1 MHIVIITFCML
12 CLYATATDAGMS
24 TVPKGHPKV
33 SKTKSVEKNLIR
45 RVVERYRRFGVVGR
59 PVNDS
64 RVVLQIEYGLQ
75 LIQVLDIDENKQIL
89 RTNCWSMYRW
99 NDSLLQWD
107 PSEYGNV
114 TEIRLFPQVIWTPDI
129 QLYNFADE
137 RIVEHRIARVVVQST
152 GETLWV
158 PQALFK
164 SACQVGITF
173 FPFDTQVCTLEFG
186 SWTYDVSQMDISWW
200 RPDKMTAPMPYVDFS
215 DYVPSNEWR
224 TYGELERDIPHENR
238 TKQIKSLKRYRER
251 NQTSGGKVT
260 LKKYPVLC
268 YRIRLIRNPSFY
280 VFILVIPCI
289 LLSSL
294 TIVIFWLPPE
304 SPAKMMLGMNIFVA
318 FFLLLLLLADLTPNA
333 VKEFPLIGAYF
344 CLNMIMITLSTFL
357 ATLVIHL
364 YYRGDRNGPLPA
376 ILHRVIVDG
385 LGRLMLVRQHIPLP
399 ERKKTLSHVVTR
411 SAITRVRR
419 KIRMP
424 ELPSSK
430 FMGPGA
436 YETGAICQPSHGMG
450 LMSSCMGG
458 GGGGSSMDGPMCL
471 DKTGDCVGGVFGYQ
485 HQTGTCKLAAP
496 MRCAFACPCGGN
508 HVGGGSYGGIND
520 SMGDLSASVH
530 PRSATATGICSQ
542 LHSNC
547 NMCGHPTMGPL
558 EPHRPPLQLPAN
570 IEGPGRGPT
579 ADSEDSPIMLSSS
592 TSLERDVR
600 ELKRYVR
607 MFVNRQKENTKKNA
621 IAMEWRTMALVLD
634 RLFFFIYIA
643 TIGITVI
650 TSLPSTN
657 ELTISD

>member
-1 MHIVIITFCML
+1 MHTV
-12 CLYATATDAGMS
+12 TATFWALCIFVIATNAGLS

-89 RTNCWSMYRW
+89 RSNCWSMYRW

-114 TEIRLFPQVIWTPDI
+114 TEIRLFPQLIWTPDI

-137 RIVEHRIARVVVQST
+137 RTVEHRIARVVVQST

-173 FPFDTQVCTLEFG
+173 FPFDTQICTLEFG

-200 RPDKMTAPMPYVDFS
+200 KPDKMTAPMPYVDFS

-224 TYGELERDIPHENR
+224 TYGELEKDIPHENR

-436 YETGAICQPSHGMG
+436 YETGSICRPSYGMG

-458 GGGGSSMDGPMCL
+458 GGSSMDGPMCF
-471 DKTGDCVGGVFGYQ
+471 DKTGDCVGGVFGYT
-485 HQTGTCKLAAP
+485 HSTATCKLAAP
-496 MRCAFACPCGGN
+496 MRCEFACPCGGN
-508 HVGGGSYGGIND
+508 HSGGGTYGGIND
-520 SMGDLSASVH
+520 SMGDLSASFH
-530 PRSATATGICSQ
+530 PRSAGAATCPQ

-547 NMCGHPTMGPL
+547 DMCGHPTVGPL
-558 EPHRPPLQLPAN
+558 GTHRPPLQPSAT
-570 IEGPGRGPT
+570 IEGPCRGP
-579 ADSEDSPIMLSSS
+579 AVDSEDSPIMLSTS

-607 MFVNRQKENTKKNA
+607 MFVNRQRENTKKNA

-650 TSLPSTN
+650 TSLPSTT
-657 ELTISD
+657 ELTVAD